1 MKKATV
7 LLFCLLAMLY
17 SFAGNSDS
25 LHSKMQIEDF
35 CSSQMITKD
44 KPSLIQWGFRVGTN
58 FTLTKDLSAN
68 DYMDKLVSGEF
79 GTFIRV
85 GRYVYGE
92 VGIGY
97 MFNKGT
103 FEIDMDTLSVNG
115 AREIIEAQYLQVP
128 IKLVGYIPIVP
139 KIAIQ
144 PHVGIIYQPL
154 IKVTDNDFN
163 YTMNNLQKNQFLT
176 TAGLGVKLFFVTI
189 DLSYRQSLQTFFSD
203 RDSKKPA
210 FINLMVGFQF

>member
-1 MKKATV
+1 MKKTTV
-7 LLFCLLAMLY
+7 LLFYLLVALY
-17 SFAGNSDS
+17 SFAEDSDS
-25 LHSKMQIEDF
+25 LRSKMQTEDL
-35 CSSQMITKD
+35 SSVQITTKD

-58 FTLTKDLSAN
+58 FALTKDLSIN

-79 GTFIRV
+79 GAFIRV
-85 GRYVYGE
+85 GRYIYAE
-92 VGIGY
+92 SGIGY

-103 FEIDMDTLSVNG
+103 FEMDIDTLSVNG
-115 AREIIEAQYLQVP
+115 AREVIEARYLQIP
-128 IKLVGYIPIVP
+128 IKLVGYIPIVS

-163 YTMNNLQKNQFLT
+163 YTMNNLQKNQFLA

>member
-1 MKKATV
+1 MKRTTV
-7 LLFCLLAMLY
+7 LLLCLLILLY

-25 LHSKMQIEDF
+25 LRSKMQIEDL
-35 CSSQMITKD
+35 CSVQMMTKD

-58 FTLTKDLSAN
+58 FALTKDLSVN

-79 GTFIRV
+79 GAFIRV
-85 GRYVYGE
+85 GRYVYAE

-103 FEIDMDTLSVNG
+103 FEMDIDTLSVSG
-115 AREIIEAQYLQVP
+115 AKEVIEARYLQVP
-128 IKLVGYIPIVP
+128 IKLVGYIPIVS

-144 PHVGIIYQPL
+144 PHVGVIYQPL
-154 IKVTDNDFN
+154 IKVTDNNFN
-163 YTMNNLQKNQFLT
+163 YTMNNLQKNQFLA
-176 TAGLGVKLFFVTI
+176 TAGLGVKLFFVTVDI
-189 DLSYRQSLQTFFSD
+189 SYRQSLQTFFSD